1 MKIYTRHK
9 LRESIVV
16 FIDVLGFSKQI
27 LASTANGNGTELL
40 KKLCRAIKHAR
51 TAFDFVYLPP
61 LCCPTCEVKLFT
73 DNIVIGF
80 PIPEGKTMFEV
91 MKSTVPKIA
100 AYQCTFLEHG
110 FFVRGGIAIG
120 EHYMDRD
127 IVFGP
132 ALIEAHSLESEKAK
146 YPRIV
151 FSAEAAEFV
160 DPEDQLSS
168 LAADIQLQYI
178 NYLEMEKCFP
188 QGAIPRLEKHRK
200 YVKENLN
207 IYRDNS
213 EVSPKYEWARNYHN
227 DFCNINFPT
236 EVGLII

>member
-16 FIDVLGFSKQI
+16 FIDVVGFSEQI
-27 LASTANGNGTELL
+27 VASTANGNGTELL
-40 KKLCRAIKHAR
+40 KKLRMAIKHAR
-51 TAFDFVYLPP
+51 TAFDFVYRSQPS
-61 LCCPTCEVKLFT
+61 CPTCEVKLFT

-80 PIPEGKTMFEV
+80 PIPDGKTMSEV

-100 AYQCTFLEHG
+100 AYQCALLEYG
-110 FFVRGGIAIG
+110 FFVRGGISIG

-127 IVFGP
+127 IVFGS
-132 ALIEAHSLESEKAK
+132 ALIDAHILESKKAI

-151 FSAEAAEFV
+151 FSAKAAGFV
-160 DPEDQLSS
+160 DHEDNLSS
-168 LAADIQLQYI
+168 FAADIQLQYI

-188 QGAIPRLEKHRK
+188 HGPITRLEKHRE

-213 EVSPKYEWARNYHN
+213 KVYPKYEWVRNYHN

>member
-1 MKIYTRHK
+1 M
-9 LRESIVV
+9 
-16 FIDVLGFSKQI
+16 GFSKQI
-27 LASTANGNGTELL
+27 VASTTDGTGTELL

-61 LCCPTCEVKLFT
+61 LSCPTCEVKLFT

-80 PIPEGKTMFEV
+80 PIPEGKTMSEV
-91 MKSTVPKIA
+91 MKATVTKIA
-100 AYQCTFLEHG
+100 AYQCTLLEYG

-132 ALIEAHSLESEKAK
+132 ALIEAHDLESGAT

-151 FSAEAAEFV
+151 FSAKAAEFV
-160 DPEDQLSS
+160 DPEDPLIKF
-168 LAADIQLQYI
+168 AADIQLHYI
-178 NYLEMEKCFP
+178 NYLEMEKWFP
-188 QGAIPRLEKHRK
+188 HGPLPRLEKHGE

-207 IYRDNS
+207 VHRDNPK
-213 EVSPKYEWARNYHN
+213 VRLKYEWVKNYHN
-227 DFCNINFPT
+227 DFCNINFPA
-236 EVGLII
+236 EADLEI